1 MDLRRLIASRPLTA
15 AALAVA
21 GGIVLGFGLALGLG
35 NITAVTPPPSPP
47 PPVSPPPIAAV
58 ATTRLA
64 AVSFGDL
71 AGWQDDGLSDLMPA
85 LSRSCARIAK
95 SGDEAVGTGPAA
107 RPAADWKSACA
118 KVTAAGDD
126 PAALRRAIEDAF
138 VPHRISAPAGE
149 DGTFTGYYEATL
161 NGSLSPTE
169 RYKYPLYA
177 PPADLI
183 SVAIKDFA
191 PGVSA
196 DGLPATLVGRV
207 DGRRLKPYD
216 VRADI
221 DADAFRDRAMPIV
234 WIDDPVAVH
243 ILHIQGS
250 GQVILPDKT
259 MIRVGFAAHN
269 GHAFTGLGKILL
281 DEGVLKPGEASMIG
295 VRDWLLK
302 NPARAAA
309 LMNKNARYIFF
320 RRIDGD
326 GPIGAEGVALTRL
339 RSLAVDPRTVPLGAP
354 VWVETKDP
362 DGESLNRLMMAQ
374 DVGAA
379 ILGAVRGDVFWG
391 AGDAAFD
398 KAARMKS
405 KGRAAVLLP
414 RGRP

>member
-1 MDLRRLIASRPLTA
+1 MDLRRLIATRPLTA
-15 AALAVA
+15 ASLAVA
-21 GGIVLGFGLALGLG
+21 GGAVFGLGLSLGLG
-35 NITAVTPPPSPP
+35 NIMAVTPSPPS
-47 PPVSPPPIAAV
+47 PVSPPAAT
-58 ATTRLA
+58 ARLA
-64 AVSFGDL
+64 AVSFSDL
-71 AGWQDDGLSDLMPA
+71 TGWRDDGLSDLIPA
-85 LSRSCARIAK
+85 FSRSCARIAK

-107 RPAADWKSACA
+107 RPAADWKAACA
-118 KVTAAGDD
+118 KVMVAGDD
-126 PAALRRAIEDAF
+126 PAALRQVIENAF

-183 SVAIKDFA
+183 SAAIKDFA

-196 DGLPATLVGRV
+196 EGLPATLVGRV

-221 DADAFRDRAMPIV
+221 EADAFRDRATPIV

-269 GHAFTGLGKILL
+269 GHAFTGLGKIML

-295 VRDWLLK
+295 VRDWLHK

-320 RRIDGD
+320 RRIDGA

-362 DGESLNRLMMAQ
+362 DGEAINRLMMAQ